1 MKIKRFTAANMQS
14 GLKAISEVLG
24 PEAVILSSRKLSNGL
39 EIVAGVDEY
48 EFALYQETLPE
59 VQDAP
64 AAVTARPIAPAALPP
79 AASLNKTDP
88 LNPQAMKDLF
98 ASMAG
103 KNQQAFSQVKNQPQ
117 TDVAHR
123 RVNLAERPMARSTR
137 ASEPA
142 VEPARAGWAA
152 QATPAAPAAAAA
164 ADFKVLRREID
175 GLRELLQEQTEQLHT
190 PLTATSVQYE
200 RLEGRLKSLGFGD
213 VLAAKLLQSFD
224 REDLLEQN
232 WRKIVA
238 RLTSALDSP
247 LYEPLAE
254 GGLFALTGPT
264 GAGKTTTIAKLA
276 AHCVK
281 DYGADSVAV
290 VSLDWF
296 QVGGQEILRSVSNI
310 LGVEFHAMTEDDSLS
325 SVLSSLASKRTVLI
339 DTSGSAEAL
348 VHWNKLMRSEAM
360 APHIQT
366 VLVLPAT
373 MQPASVTRFVGQLP
387 ALVFNAVI
395 LSKLDESDSFGG
407 ILEPVLKHRWPI
419 WYITT
424 GQNIPQ
430 DIEPGDAQKLTKRLV
445 QSLKPER
452 QKLATA
458 S

>member
-39 EIVAGVDEY
+39 EIVAGVDEH
-48 EFALYQETLPE
+48 EFALYQETRPE
-59 VQDAP
+59 AQDAP
-64 AAVTARPIAPAALPP
+64 AIVKARATAPAPLPS
-79 AASLNKTDP
+79 AASVNKADP

-117 TDVAHR
+117 TELAHR
-123 RVNLAERPMARSTR
+123 RVNLAERPMAQATR
-137 ASEPA
+137 PSDSAAEAATS
-142 VEPARAGWAA
+142 GWAV
-152 QATPAAPAAAAA
+152 QAKAAVPAAAA

-200 RLEGRLKSLGFGD
+200 RLEGRLKALGFGE
-213 VLAAKLLQSFD
+213 VLAAKLLQTFD
-224 REDLLEQN
+224 REELLEQN

-281 DYGADSVAV
+281 DHGADSVAL

-310 LGVEFHAMTEDDSLS
+310 LGVEFHAMSEDDSLS

-348 VHWNKLMRSEAM
+348 VHWNRLMRTEAM
-360 APHIQT
+360 APRIQT

-373 MQPASVTRFVGQLP
+373 MQPAPVSRFIGQLP

-395 LSKLDESDSFGG
+395 LSKLDEADSFGG

-430 DIEPGDAQKLTKRLV
+430 DIETGDAQKLTKRLL
-445 QSLKPER
+445 QSLQPER
-452 QKLATA
+452 QRLATA
-458 S
+458 I